1 LFFQF
6 SEKFSFDKSNGV
18 LRNNQSIFIVYNKTK
33 YIICIFLTFKWCIS
47 LNILYFQKINR
58 LTKLY
63 SDQKL
68 EMSALDVFKHS
79 IAFVKGELL
88 REMDKQKVRKIQMIY
103 FVLL

>member
-1 LFFQF
+1 MFTERDNPNAARWTL
-6 SEKFSFDKSNGV
+6 K
-18 LRNNQSIFIVYNKTK
+18 NNQSIFIVYNKTK

-58 LTKLY
+58 LTMLY

-79 IAFVKGELL
+79 IAFIKGELL
-88 REMDKQKVRKIQMIY
+88 RELKKHLKKYTI
-103 FVLL
+103 